1 LGGESLSPSAGIVF
15 ARWSSG
21 VRIWTPAPTQES
33 TWVGLGE
40 RDRGRGGRFRAGL
53 GNGTCPQSAGGGLP
67 PRPGPAAGPAAL
79 LSCRFCFLRRLRVG
93 SEEDVSWF
101 WGSQPSPAAIFL
113 SDGPSA
119 RDTSRPGCKAHGQL
133 RFGKKAR
140 SWWPT
145 HGASCQSALAGRS
158 VCRRRC
164 GGSQGFDAP
173 RLTSGGGG
181 CRSAATAML
190 EPGECYC

>member
-101 WGSQPSPAAIFL
+101 WGSQPSPAQQLSFFL
-113 SDGPSA
+113 MGRQLVTHLGLVAKPMDNYVLGRRHARGGQHTARHVSQPLPVDQSA
-119 RDTSRPGCKAHGQL
+119 AAVAADRRDLTRPG
-133 RFGKKAR
+133 
-140 SWWPT
+140 
-145 HGASCQSALAGRS
+145 
-158 VCRRRC
+158 
-164 GGSQGFDAP
+164 
-173 RLTSGGGG
+173 
-181 CRSAATAML
+181 
-190 EPGECYC
+190 